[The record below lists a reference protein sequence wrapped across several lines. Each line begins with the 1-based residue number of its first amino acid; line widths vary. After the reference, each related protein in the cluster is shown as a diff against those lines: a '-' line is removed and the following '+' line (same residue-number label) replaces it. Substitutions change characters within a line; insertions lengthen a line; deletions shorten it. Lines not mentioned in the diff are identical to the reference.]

1 MTVHP
6 SPKNLARDIA
16 RQVWPKRQP
25 RRPKPNPD
33 GFPKRVRDIIDRRSG
48 GMCELDACGPAVVRH
63 HRAPRGRGG
72 TSLPWINEA
81 ANSLHLAAACH
92 DRIESDRLV
101 AKDNGWLV
109 PRNGTETAAD
119 SKVLRRGRWVLLA
132 DDGSFSP
139 APIEGGAA

>member
-1 MTVHP
+1 MSVNP
-6 SPKNLARDIA
+6 RIRDVV
-16 RQVWPKRQP
+16 RQSWPKRQP
-25 RRPKPNPD
+25 RRHSKPATE
-33 GFPKRVRDIIDRRSG
+33 FSKAVKEIMLARSG
-48 GMCELDACGPAVVRH
+48 GLCELDGCGPVEAYH

-72 TSLPWINEA
+72 SSLPWIGLA
-81 ANSLHLAAACH
+81 ANGFAISNACH

-109 PRNGTETAAD
+109 PRNGTKTAAD
-119 SKVLRRGRWVLLA
+119 SKVLRRGQWVLLA